1 MFSKSKFTG
10 PSTRGDINLTAWLR
24 SRKTEV
30 ALEPD
35 LPIIDPH
42 HHLWEVQSRGTY
54 LIEDVLADMGG
65 GHNIISSVFLECRAM
80 YRADGPEAMKPVGE
94 VEFVNGIAAMS
105 ASGNYGPTRVA
116 EGILGH
122 ADLMLGAAVGEVLDE
137 EIKVGGGRFKGI
149 RHSTPWD
156 PSEVGMHT
164 SRFVPPQ
171 QLLDPKLREGFA
183 ELGKRKLTYDAWLYH
198 PQLGDLLD
206 LARRFP
212 DTTIIIDHVGGFL
225 GVGPYQGQQAA
236 IMPQW
241 KKDMAALAACPNV
254 HVKLGGLGMIVFGF
268 DFHEKPLPPSSA
280 ELAEAWRPYIEP
292 CIEMFGVNRSMFESN
307 FPPDKQS
314 CGYTELWNAFK
325 IITKGASAADKKAL
339 YSGTA
344 ARVYS
349 LRTP

>member
-1 MFSKSKFTG
+1 MFSKKPFTG
-10 PSTRGDINLTAWLR
+10 PATRGDIDLKSWLR

-42 HHLWEVQSRGTY
+42 HHLWQVQSRGTY
-54 LIEDVLADMGG
+54 LIEEVLADMSG
-65 GHNIISSVFLECRAM
+65 GHNIASSVFLECRAM
-80 YRADGPEAMKPVGE
+80 YRAEGPVAMRPVGE
-94 VEFVNGIAAMS
+94 VEFVNGIAAMA
-105 ASGNYGPTRVA
+105 ASGNYGPTRLC
-116 EGILGH
+116 EGIVGH

-137 EIKVGGGRFKGI
+137 EVKVGGGRFKGI

-156 PSEVGMHT
+156 PSEVGLHT
-164 SRFVPPQ
+164 SRYVPPQ
-171 QLLDPKLREGFA
+171 ELLHPKLREGFK
-183 ELGKRKLTYDAWLYH
+183 ELVKRKLTYDAWLYH
-198 PQLGDLLD
+198 PQIRDLTD
-206 LARRFP
+206 LARANP
-212 DTTIIIDHVGGFL
+212 DATIILDHVGGFL

-241 KKDMAALAACPNV
+241 KKDMAELAQCPNV
-254 HVKLGGLGMIVFGF
+254 NVKLGGLGMIVFGF
-268 DFHEKPLPPSSA
+268 DFHERPQPPSSA

-292 CIEMFGVNRSMFESN
+292 CIEMFGVDRCMFESN

-325 IITKGASAADKKAL
+325 ILTKNASSAEKKAL

-349 LRTP
+349 LRVP

>member
-1 MFSKSKFTG
+1 MTH
-10 PSTRGDINLTAWLR
+10 PEDEPLTQWLAR
-24 SRKTEV
+24 EV
-30 ALEPD
+30 PETVLEPD

-65 GHNIISSVFLECRAM
+65 GHNIVSSVFLECRAM

-137 EIKVGGGRFKGI
+137 EIKVCGGRFKGI

-212 DTTIIIDHVGGFL
+212 DTTIVIDHVGGFL

>member
-10 PSTRGDINLTAWLR
+10 PSTRGDINLTSWLR
-24 SRKTEV
+24 SRKMEV

-42 HHLWEVQSRGTY
+42 HHLWEVQSRGKY
-54 LIEDVLADMGG
+54 LLEEVLADMGG
-65 GHNIISSVFLECRAM
+65 GHNVVSSVFLECRAM
-80 YRADGPEAMKPVGE
+80 YCADGPKAMAPVGE
-94 VEFVNGIAAMS
+94 VEFVGGIAAMS

-116 EGILGH
+116 EGIVGH
-122 ADLMLGAAVGEVLDE
+122 ADLMLGAAVGEVLDA
-137 EIKVGGGRFKGI
+137 EIKVGNGRFKGI

-156 PSEVGMHT
+156 PSEVGLHT
-164 SRFVPPQ
+164 SRPVPPQ
-171 QLLDPKLREGFA
+171 ELLHPKLREGFA

-198 PQLGDLLD
+198 PQLTDLLD

-212 DTTIIIDHVGGFL
+212 DTTIVIDHVGGLL

-254 HVKLGGLGMIVFGF
+254 NVKLGGLGMIVFGF
-268 DFHEKPLPPSSA
+268 DFHERAQPPSSA
-280 ELAEAWRPYIEP
+280 DLAEAWRPYIEP
-292 CIEMFGVNRSMFESN
+292 CVEMFGPDRAMFESN

-325 IITKGASAADKKAL
+325 IITKDASAAEKRAL

-349 LRTP
+349 LRVP